1 MVLGGRNG
9 MGVIKFRLP
18 PNDIG
23 RRLASQRKAY
33 MTGLDRTP
41 GRLGLE
47 FRDDL
52 MLCTRESGES
62 ARLFVPWPIAGF
74 GAPFVGTAT
83 LGERPE
89 PYALALELARGKLND
104 VRNQA
109 ADWTQMGLR
118 VGPDFTETLRKAH
131 RAFVRA
137 AVSGDD
143 ADVRLA
149 ASRESL
155 AESSRAGDLL
165 TDAYAVQVLQTR
177 LASTGKLTTSLGCSL
192 AGDPDKTPG
201 SARWSSAMNAAQVGV
216 SWRDLAPTEGK
227 YRWEL
232 LDAQIAWCRKHRL
245 KIEAGPLIEFR
256 PSTMPDWIW
265 LWAGDAETIAGFAT
279 DLARQAVARYRGKV
293 PVWRV
298 VHRPAGHDLLGLGE
312 EDQIR
317 ITARVIQAARQAD
330 PAAQL
335 CLGVDRP
342 WAEWMSSSRFQLGPL
357 HLCDYLI
364 RSEVG
369 LSCVSLEIA
378 PGYSSPGSH
387 YRDLFEFSRLLDL
400 YALLNV
406 PLHVTLVAPSADGH
420 DPRAE
425 SGVEVEAW
433 QWPEAPNE
441 ALQADWAAR
450 WAALAIAKPF
460 VRSVSW
466 LQPGDAVPHLYPHGG
481 LHRADGTPKP
491 AFSRIQAL
499 RRDLIA

>member
-1 MVLGGRNG
+1 MALSGRNG

-18 PNDIG
+18 PNG
-23 RRLASQRKAY
+23 LGGELASRRKAY

-41 GRLGLE
+41 GRLSLE
-47 FRDDL
+47 FRNDL
-52 MLCTRESGES
+52 MICSRENSES

-83 LGERPE
+83 LGERPD
-89 PYALALELARGKLND
+89 PYVLALELARGKLND
-104 VRNQA
+104 VRNQM

-118 VGPDFTETLRKAH
+118 VGPELNEAMSEAH

-143 ADVRLA
+143 ADARLA
-149 ASRESL
+149 AARECLVATSG
-155 AESSRAGDLL
+155 AGDLL
-165 TDAYAVQVLQTR
+165 TDAYANQVLRTR
-177 LASTGKLTTSLGCSL
+177 LATAGKLTTNLGL
-192 AGDPDKTPG
+192 ALGGNPEKTPG
-201 SARWSSAMNAAQVGV
+201 SARWRKAVNAARVGV

-227 YRWEL
+227 YRWDL
-232 LDAQIAWCRKHRL
+232 LDAQLAWCRKNRL
-245 KIEAGPLIEFR
+245 NIEAGPLIEFH
-256 PSTMPDWIW
+256 PSAMPDWIW
-265 LWAGDAETIAGFAT
+265 LWEGDVEAITGLAA
-279 DLARQAVARYRGKV
+279 DLVRQAVARYRGKI
-293 PVWRV
+293 PVWHV
-298 VHRPAGHDLLGLGE
+298 AHRPAGHELLGLGE

-317 ITARVIQAARQAD
+317 LAARVIQEARRAD
-330 PAAQL
+330 PSVQL

-342 WAEWMSSSRFQLGPL
+342 WAEWMSTSRFQLGPL

-369 LSCVSLEIA
+369 LSCVSLEVA

-406 PLHVTLVAPSADGH
+406 PLHVTLAAPSADGP
-420 DPRAE
+420 DPSAGL
-425 SGVEVEAW
+425 GVEVESW
-433 QWPEAPNE
+433 QWPQPPNE
-441 ALQADWAAR
+441 ELQADWAAR

-466 LQPGDAVPHLYPHGG
+466 LQATDAIPHVYPHGG
-481 LHRADGTPKP
+481 LHRADSTPKP
-491 AFSRIQAL
+491 AFDRIREL
-499 RRDLIA
+499 RGEWIA

>member
-1 MVLGGRNG
+1 MILGGRNG
-9 MGVIKFRLP
+9 MGVMKFRLP
-18 PNDIG
+18 PNDLG

-33 MTGLDRTP
+33 MTGMDRTP

-52 MLCTRESGES
+52 MLCSRENAES
-62 ARLFVPWPIAGF
+62 ARLFVPWSIAGF

-83 LGERPE
+83 LNERPE
-89 PYALALELARGKLND
+89 PYLLALELARGKLND
-104 VRNQA
+104 VRNQM

-118 VGPDFTETLRKAH
+118 VDAELTETLRKAH

-143 ADVRLA
+143 AEGRLA

-155 AESSRAGDLL
+155 VESSRAGDLL
-165 TDAYAVQVLQTR
+165 TDAYSVQVLQTR
-177 LASTGKLTTSLGCSL
+177 LAATGKLTTSLGCAL
-192 AGDPDKTPG
+192 AGDPEKTPG
-201 SARWSSAMNAAQVGV
+201 SARWRSAMSAALVSV

-227 YRWEL
+227 YRWDP
-232 LDAQIAWCRKHRL
+232 LDAQFAWCRKHKL
-245 KIEAGPLIEFR
+245 KVEAGPLIEFR
-256 PSTMPDWIW
+256 PSTLPDWIW
-265 LWAGDAETIAGFAT
+265 LWEGDAESISGFAT
-279 DLARQAVARYRGKV
+279 DLVHQVVTRYKGKA
-293 PVWRV
+293 PIWRV
-298 VHRPAGHDLLGLGE
+298 AHRPAGHELLGLGE

-317 ITARVIQAARQAD
+317 LTARVIQAARQAD
-330 PAAQL
+330 PNAQL

-342 WAEWMSSSRFQLGPL
+342 WGEWMSSSRFQLGPL

-369 LSCVSLEIA
+369 LSCVALEIA

-406 PLHVTLVAPSADGH
+406 PLHVTLAAPSAEGP
-420 DPRAE
+420 DPGAE
-425 SGVEVEAW
+425 SGVEVESW
-433 QWPEAPNE
+433 QWPEPPNE
-441 ALQADWAAR
+441 SLQADWAAR
-450 WAALAIAKPF
+450 WTALAVAKPQ
-460 VRSVSW
+460 VRSVIWS
-466 LQPGDAVPHLYPHGG
+466 QVGDALPHLFPHGG
-481 LHRADGTPKP
+481 LHRPDGTPKP

-499 RRDLIA
+499 RQELIA